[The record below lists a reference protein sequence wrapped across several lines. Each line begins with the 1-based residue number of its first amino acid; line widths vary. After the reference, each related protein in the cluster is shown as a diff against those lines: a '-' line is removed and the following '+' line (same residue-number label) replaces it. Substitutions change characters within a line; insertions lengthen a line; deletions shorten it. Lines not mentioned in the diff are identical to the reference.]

1 MFEQMSWLSWMDCA
15 GVTCSNHLSLAGDT
29 RAVVIHGNYLNRV
42 AVATCEGVEVTGD
55 FRGLAADIV

>member
-1 MFEQMSWLSWMDCA
+1 MDCA
-15 GVTCSNHLSLAGDT
+15 DVTCSNHLSLAGDA
-29 RAVVIHGNYLNRV
+29 RAVVAHGNYLNRV